1 MAGTPSFLSKLARL
15 WRHRWIDAADVRRA
29 LPPEALQRL
38 GERVAASERRHSGEV
53 RICVEAGL
61 PWSYIR
67 RGATARERAI
77 TMFGKLRVWDTAHN
91 NGVLIY
97 LLLAEH
103 AIEIVA
109 DRGIDAHVSAAEWAA
124 MARRMADAFREGR
137 FEDGIT
143 QALEEVSALLVAH
156 FPLAEGEA
164 DRNELPDEPVVVI

>member
-1 MAGTPSFLSKLARL
+1 MAIPSFFSRLLRL

-29 LPPEALQRL
+29 LPPDALQRL
-38 GERVAASERRHSGEV
+38 GARVAASERRHSGEV
-53 RICVEAGL
+53 RICIEAGL

-67 RGATARERAI
+67 RGAAARERAI
-77 TMFGKLRVWDTAHN
+77 NMFGKLRVWDTADN

-97 LLLAEH
+97 LLMAEH

-109 DRGIDAHVSAAEWAA
+109 DRGIDAHVSAEEWAA
-124 MARRMADAFREGR
+124 MAKRMSAAFREGR

-156 FPLAEGEA
+156 FPLAEGA
-164 DRNELPDEPVVVI
+164 PDRNELPNEPVVM

>member
-1 MAGTPSFLSKLARL
+1 MATPSFFSKLARL

-38 GERVAASERRHSGEV
+38 GDRVAASERRHSGEV
-53 RICVEAGL
+53 RICIEAGL

-124 MARRMADAFREGR
+124 MARRMGDAFREGR

-156 FPLAEGEA
+156 FPLAEGEP

>member
-1 MAGTPSFLSKLARL
+1 MATPSLFSRLLRL
-15 WRHRWIDAADVRRA
+15 WRHRWIDAADVQRA

-38 GERVAASERRHSGEV
+38 GARVAASERRHSGEV
-53 RICVEAGL
+53 RICIEAGL

-67 RGATARERAI
+67 RGAAPRERAI
-77 TMFGKLRVWDTAHN
+77 TLFGKLRVWDTAYN

-109 DRGIDAHVSAAEWAA
+109 DRGIDAHGNAEEWAA
-124 MARRMADAFREGR
+124 MAKRMAAAFREGR

-143 QALEEVSALLVAH
+143 HALEEVSALLVAH
-156 FPLAEGEA
+156 FPLAEGA
-164 DRNELPDEPVVVI
+164 PDRNELPNEPVVM